1 MLCTVCS
8 SRAGL
13 PAITVPAPTPCLLT
27 AVCCSHCK
35 APLAPSTHSF
45 PLLALRGFFGFA
57 SLSLWYL
64 TLTLLP
70 LSDANALSFVSPV
83 RASCCW
89 LLRSSCMD
97 CYGNELGQQV

>member
-1 MLCTVCS
+1 MKL
-8 SRAGL
+8 L
-13 PAITVPAPTPCLLT
+13 HFTP
-27 AVCCSHCK
+27 S
-35 APLAPSTHSF
+35 PHSF

-83 RASCCW
+83 CASCCW
-89 LLRSSCMD
+89 RLCGS
-97 CYGNELGQQV
+97 